1 MEIVY
6 AAYTETGTF
15 MLDERGV
22 CRWAVAPPGK
32 THATVPEKIVG
43 AQYVATLDVGAP
55 GGLVDLPRVGCP
67 MLFAS
72 VDETGRVQLVR
83 TQPVIRFEDKKNPEK
98 SQGSKSGPPPAL
110 LAEQE
115 KTPARPSV
123 PPPRAS
129 APPRP
134 ASSRP
139 LPSTPPIPLVR
150 PASPSPVPPRQS
162 MIAPKMPPAPRSPSM
177 ASINT
182 PSACRTVPPVTAP
195 PRRSH
200 PTIPPPPTTD
210 PSPPPAIDSVT
221 RIAPPNPPSASSI
234 QSMPTS
240 RVKGTSTQ
248 MRRMIRGR

>member
-43 AQYVATLDVGAP
+43 AQYVATLDIGAA
-55 GGLVDLPRVGCP
+55 GGLVDLPRIGCP

-83 TQPVIRFEDKKNPEK
+83 TQAVTRFEDKRNPER
-98 SQGSKSGPPPAL
+98 SLGSKSGPPPAL
-110 LAEQE
+110 LHEQE
-115 KTPARPSV
+115 KTPAR
-123 PPPRAS
+123 AS
-129 APPRP
+129 APPSRP
-134 ASSRP
+134 TSSRP
-139 LPSTPPIPLVR
+139 LPSTPPLPLVR
-150 PASPSPVPPRQS
+150 PASPSRVPPRQS
-162 MIAPKMPPAPRSPSM
+162 MIAPKMPPAPRAPSM
-177 ASINT
+177 ASIHT
-182 PSACRTVPPVTAP
+182 PSAFRAVPPVSAP
-195 PRRSH
+195 PRRSN
-200 PTIPPPPTTD
+200 PTIPPPPSTD
-210 PSPPPAIDSVT
+210 PSPPPAVDSVT
-221 RIAPPNPPSASSI
+221 RISQPNPPSASSI

-240 RVKGTSTQ
+240 RIKGASTQ

>member
-43 AQYVATLDVGAP
+43 AQYVATLDIASP

-83 TQPVIRFEDKKNPEK
+83 TQAVTRFEDKRNP
-98 SQGSKSGPPPAL
+98 
-110 LAEQE
+110 
-115 KTPARPSV
+115 
-123 PPPRAS
+123 S
-129 APPRP
+129 APPAAPARASSPPRP
-134 ASSRP
+134 QSSRP
-139 LPSTPPIPLVR
+139 LPSTPPLPLVR

-162 MIAPKMPPAPRSPSM
+162 MIAPKMPLAPRAPSM

-182 PSACRTVPPVTAP
+182 PSAFRTVPPVSAP
-195 PRRSH
+195 PRRSN
-200 PTIPPPPTTD
+200 PTIPPPPSTD

-221 RIAPPNPPSASSI
+221 RISQPNPPSASSI

-240 RVKGTSTQ
+240 RVKGASTQ